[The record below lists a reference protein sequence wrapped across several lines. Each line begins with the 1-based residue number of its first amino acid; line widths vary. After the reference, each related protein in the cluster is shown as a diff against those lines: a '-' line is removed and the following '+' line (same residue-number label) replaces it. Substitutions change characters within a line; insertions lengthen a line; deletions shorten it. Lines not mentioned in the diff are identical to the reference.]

1 MIETPAGRLRSLLAS
16 GATLRSTFVKLASL
30 EVVDLLHGA
39 GVDAVVVDMEHSQLS
54 DSQARN
60 LVRHAAAIGLPAVV
74 RVPWVDSGLVNRLL
88 EAGAA
93 GIQLSS
99 VTKRRQ
105 VEELFSAC
113 RFPPEGRRSV
123 SLAHPAAGYGR
134 ESVADHVART
144 GKGPLVVVQ
153 IETAETDDPVP
164 DLVAG
169 TDVAFVGTTDLAVD
183 LGVPDPDDPAVDEA
197 VANIAE
203 AVRRAGAPTVLGGWA
218 AGSAGADRLIAR
230 GARYITLSSDLA
242 LLASAVRRELQRPVH
257 PLSSEVEEN
266 PQT

>member
-1 MIETPAGRLRSLLAS
+1 MSETPAGNLRSLLAS
-16 GATLRSTFVKLASL
+16 GAMVRSTFVKLASL
-30 EVVDLLHGA
+30 EVIDLLHGA

-54 DSQARN
+54 DSQARS

-74 RVPWVDSGLVNRLL
+74 RVPSVDSGLLNRLL

-93 GIQLSS
+93 GFQLST
-99 VTKRRQ
+99 VTRRRE
-105 VEELFSAC
+105 VEELLAAC
-113 RFPPEGRRSV
+113 RFPPEGRRSL

-134 ESVADHVART
+134 ESVAEHLART
-144 GKGPLVVVQ
+144 GKGPLVVLQ
-153 IETAETDDPVP
+153 IETAKTDDPLP

-183 LGVPDPDDPAVDEA
+183 LGVLDPDDPAVDEA

-203 AVRRAGAPTVLGGWA
+203 AVRRAGPPTVLGGWA
-218 AGSAGADRLIAR
+218 AGPAGAERLRAR

-242 LLASAVRRELQRPVH
+242 LLASAVRRELAAP
-257 PLSSEVEEN
+257 PFFDVEEN